1 MRQSAAPGK
10 IKAKLKDSAYVVE
23 HAETG
28 LTFSLC
34 GSKPA
39 LKSPDTGSF
48 FPGTRAGRLGACT
61 RVVTLLQPEAGYEVV
76 RRDA

>member
-1 MRQSAAPGK
+1 MQGRL
-10 IKAKLKDSAYVVE
+10 KLKDSAYVVE
-23 HAETG
+23 HADTG

-39 LKSPDTGSF
+39 LKSPSTGSF
-48 FPGTRAGRLGACT
+48 FPASRAGRLGACT
-61 RVVTLLQPEAGYEVV
+61 RIVTLLQPEAGYELV

>member
-1 MRQSAAPGK
+1 MLVK
-10 IKAKLKDSAYVVE
+10 TKLKDSAYVVE
-23 HAETG
+23 HEATG

-34 GSKPA
+34 GGKPT
-39 LKSPDTGSF
+39 LKSPDIGSF

-76 RRDA
+76 RRDS